1 MTTYTYTAHITAYP
15 DLDTATRQRLGV
27 EPGGRPL
34 DDDAQVALDTA
45 APGDF
50 DVTSPDRTVWAYAS
64 DPTVPAWAV
73 GQGRVDQVDYALLA
87 TLALTAGINH
97 LAVGV
102 WIAGTPETYQAA
114 EPAGTLWEALELV
127 PVEEPI

>member
-1 MTTYTYTAHITAYP
+1 MIAAS
-15 DLDTATRQRLGV
+15 DLQIAVLLEDAA
-27 EPGGRPL
+27 
-34 DDDAQVALDTA
+34 DAQDV
-45 APGDF
+45 F
-50 DVTSPDRTVWAYAS
+50 DVACPGVFDVVTPDRSLRAYAA

-114 EPAGTLWEALELV
+114 EPAGTLWEALDLV